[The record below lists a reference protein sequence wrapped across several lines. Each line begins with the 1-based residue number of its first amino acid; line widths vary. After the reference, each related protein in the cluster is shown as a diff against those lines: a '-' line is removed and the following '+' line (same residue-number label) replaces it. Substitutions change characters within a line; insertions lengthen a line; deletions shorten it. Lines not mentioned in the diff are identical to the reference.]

1 MSLPLYPTGSPSA
14 SEELPSG
21 ACRAFVLVLLMKYS
35 INQSVFNVTLFKERP
50 AERGRLH
57 QVGERHQP
65 VQAPPR
71 RDHQLAEEHRGAR
84 GAGGGVRPAPLR

>member
-1 MSLPLYPTGSPSA
+1 MSKITSFCPLLSCRSFKRADIDTSSPPNP
-14 SEELPSG
+14 ELF
-21 ACRAFVLVLLMKYS
+21 C
-35 INQSVFNVTLFKERP
+35 LFPQERP